1 MEPKNRAGPHGVD
14 SKVSLKRLARRAKAT
29 QDLEIAFD
37 YYFQAVNFDLA
48 ERFKD
53 DVDDAMAHIS
63 HYPGTESC
71 RYSAGLTG
79 GDLWFWT
86 LDRFLYSIFYFE
98 REDHIEII
106 RVLHQSSNIPA
117 RLEP

>member
-1 MEPKNRAGPHGVD
+1 M
-14 SKVSLKRLARRAKAT
+14 KRLARRAKAT

-63 HYPGTESC
+63 RHPGTGSR
-71 RYSAGLTG
+71 RY
-79 GDLWFWT
+79 
-86 LDRFLYSIFYFE
+86 
-98 REDHIEII
+98 
-106 RVLHQSSNIPA
+106 
-117 RLEP
+117 